1 MDLSDRVCQF
11 YLRGRCQRENCEF
24 KHCKPEKSSD
34 MKEQEKEKETTAQ
47 EEKVPEAQ
55 AVAKKVIIALGL
67 KITNYF
73 AKIFYSLEI
82 FLRQINRNFRKKIF
96 ILKTIIVTKQNYV
109 GKSHDSFHKEFNHF

>member
-55 AVAKKVIIALGL
+55 AVAKKVIIALLGL
-67 KITNYF
+67 KLIGILEKNSYF
-73 AKIFYSLEI
+73 EI
-82 FLRQINRNFRKKIF
+82 GQQL
-96 ILKTIIVTKQNYV
+96 
-109 GKSHDSFHKEFNHF
+109 

>member
-73 AKIFYSLEI
+73 VKIFYSLEI
-82 FLRQINRNFRKKIF
+82 FLRQINRNFRKKNIYF
-96 ILKTIIVTKQNYV
+96 EIGQQL
-109 GKSHDSFHKEFNHF
+109 

>member
-73 AKIFYSLEI
+73 AKIFYS
-82 FLRQINRNFRKKIF
+82 FP
-96 ILKTIIVTKQNYV
+96 
-109 GKSHDSFHKEFNHF
+109 

>member
-55 AVAKKVIIALGL
+55 AVAKKVIIALLGL

-82 FLRQINRNFRKKIF
+82 FLRQINRNFRKKYLF
-96 ILKTIIVTKQNYV
+96 
-109 GKSHDSFHKEFNHF
+109 

>member
-55 AVAKKVIIALGL
+55 AVAKKVIITLGF

-73 AKIFYSLEI
+73 ACKNI
-82 FLRQINRNFRKKIF
+82 LRQINRNFRKKYLF
-96 ILKTIIVTKQNYV
+96 
-109 GKSHDSFHKEFNHF
+109 

>member
-55 AVAKKVIIALGL
+55 AVAKKVINCSWI
-67 KITNYF
+67 KNY
-73 AKIFYSLEI
+73 KL
-82 FLRQINRNFRKKIF
+82 FRKNILLLRNIF
-96 ILKTIIVTKQNYV
+96 TSNQ
-109 GKSHDSFHKEFNHF
+109 SEF